1 MEQIDLSQ
9 MSDSALLDAGL
20 VSRNLPEQIRG
31 ELFRRMTERG
41 TESVSSSRGLA
52 KLKRQAPH
60 TILSDSWISL
70 SERKTDGNV

>member
-20 VSRNLPEQIRG
+20 VARNLTEQIRG

-52 KLKRQAPH
+52 K
-60 TILSDSWISL
+60 
-70 SERKTDGNV
+70 